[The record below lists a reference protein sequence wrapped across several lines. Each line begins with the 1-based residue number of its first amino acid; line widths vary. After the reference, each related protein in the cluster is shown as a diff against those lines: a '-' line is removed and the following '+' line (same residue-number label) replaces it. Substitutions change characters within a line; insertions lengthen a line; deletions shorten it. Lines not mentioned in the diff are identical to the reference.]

1 MEKKE
6 KELCKRQ
13 LARKEKDYIILN
25 ESLKYNQ
32 AVVEFNKNKRIFDDK
47 WRMYL
52 RSQIEKEENKSLK
65 LIMDELENINIHIK
79 QLSANLLIK
88 DTDIRR

>member
-1 MEKKE
+1 
-6 KELCKRQ
+6 
-13 LARKEKDYIILN
+13 
-25 ESLKYNQ
+25 
-32 AVVEFNKNKRIFDDK
+32 
-47 WRMYL
+47 MYL